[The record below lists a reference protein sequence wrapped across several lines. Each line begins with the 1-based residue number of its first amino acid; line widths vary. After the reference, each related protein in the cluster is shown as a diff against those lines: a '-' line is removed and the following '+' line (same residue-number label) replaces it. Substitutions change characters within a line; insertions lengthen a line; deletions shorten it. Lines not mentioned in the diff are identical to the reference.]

1 MEFPRLCATSDSVL
15 DVQASKAYGV
25 ASLLGRMSGI
35 ASYDVWS
42 AFSMSYNNGELR
54 APPLAIPDAQL
65 SPFLGK
71 KKSRW
76 ITAKRAEAPAD
87 DVDKQAISAC
97 DPALVSHFGNP
108 VGDQIPTYYV
118 APVPRV
124 WAMRHGRLWMTR

>member
-1 MEFPRLCATSDSVL
+1 
-15 DVQASKAYGV
+15 
-25 ASLLGRMSGI
+25 
-35 ASYDVWS
+35 
-42 AFSMSYNNGELR
+42 MSYNNGELR

-97 DPALVSHFGNP
+97 EAALVTQFGNP
-108 VGDQIPTYYV
+108 VDDQMQPGY
-118 APVPRV
+118 
-124 WAMRHGRLWMTR
+124 